1 MAFSKEE
8 AMNNPYPKVL
18 IGEDS
23 GVEVPDDRHRIWEKA
38 HQAAFQAVG
47 EWLKSRLVAR
57 TSFHYAISPAELEA
71 LLRGEMPTTSEMKN
85 KAPFRGRQ

>member
-18 IGEDS
+18 IDEDS

-38 HQAAFQAVG
+38 HQAALQAVG
-47 EWLKSRLVAR
+47 EWLKSRLVAQ
-57 TSFHYAISPAELEA
+57 TSLHYAISPAELEA